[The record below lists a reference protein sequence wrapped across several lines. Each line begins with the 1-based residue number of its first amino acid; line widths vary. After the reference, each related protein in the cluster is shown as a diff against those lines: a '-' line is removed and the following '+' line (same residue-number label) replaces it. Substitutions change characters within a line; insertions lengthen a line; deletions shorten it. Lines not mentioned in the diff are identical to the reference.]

1 MKAGQKHTC
10 STSNSCHAKL
20 TLADC
25 DQMSLAIEQ
34 IDALCVMALEHAE
47 HDPRLLTALAL
58 IAERCEKQKAIL
70 DAAEARH
77 G

>member
-1 MKAGQKHTC
+1 MAASKRNTQKVR
-10 STSNSCHAKL
+10 L
-20 TLADC
+20 TPADV
-25 DQMSLAIEQ
+25 DHFSLLIEQ
-34 IDALCVMALEHAE
+34 IDALATMGQEHAE

-77 G
+77 A